1 MSYDSL
7 TGSARPLKTAEIV
20 ANRIRKAIVT
30 GKLAGGDRLPHEAKL
45 TEDFSVSRPT
55 IREAIRILESEGLI
69 HVVRGAKGGAKVNPP
84 GPEHIARA
92 MGIALQS
99 RGVSIGDLYM
109 ARSMIEPPAAREAA
123 RIGAKETVSILT
135 QQIEKER
142 SFGNNL
148 VESGLAVAEFHF
160 LLLER
165 SGNLTM
171 SIVGRALHDI
181 SALHMQTYY
190 RQHTQYDPE
199 TRSKILEIGYR
210 SQEKLVN
217 LIKTKQAEEAAAHW
231 KRHMQAAGKVWLE
244 GLSEKTIVDI
254 L

>member
-1 MSYDSL
+1 MSYDAL

-30 GKLAGGDRLPHEAKL
+30 GKLSDGDRLPHEAKL

-84 GPEHIARA
+84 GPEQVARA

-99 RGVSIGDLYM
+99 RGVSIGDLYI

-123 RIGAKETVSILT
+123 RIGSRETVAALT

-142 SFGNNL
+142 SLKNEL
-148 VESGLAVAEFHF
+148 VECGLAVAEFHF
-160 LLLER
+160 MLLEG

-181 SALHMQTYY
+181 AALHMQTYY
-190 RQHTQYDPE
+190 RENQNFDPE
-199 TRSKILEIGYR
+199 TRSKTLEIGFR
-210 SQEKLVN
+210 SQEKLV
-217 LIKTKQAEEAAAHW
+217 LMIKTKQAEEAAAHW
-231 KRHMQAAGKVWLE
+231 KRHMQAAGKIWLE